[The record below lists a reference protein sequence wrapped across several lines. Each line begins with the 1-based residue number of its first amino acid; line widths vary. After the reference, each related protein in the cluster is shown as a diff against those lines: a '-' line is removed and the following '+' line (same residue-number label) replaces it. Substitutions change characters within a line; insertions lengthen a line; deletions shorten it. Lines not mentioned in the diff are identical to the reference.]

1 MEDRHLDCDTLE
13 RFLAD
18 DLSPEE
24 DRSLQ
29 RHVFTCARCEERLVA
44 LLSIGEPDLP
54 GRAASRAEED
64 PGHREVIRMVAEEKG
79 QPAGRLQEDLL
90 LERAEASS
98 RWRELERLGQEE
110 RRGLVW
116 NDPRYQTWGFFELLA
131 DLCHDVLLAEPRKG
145 EDVARLALDVA
156 EQLSAARYGS
166 PAVEAAK
173 ARAWTHLA
181 NALRVLSDF
190 RQAEQAFQTAE
201 LHLSRSW
208 LDPLDE
214 ALLLE
219 FRAPLRR
226 AQGRF
231 EEALEMLD
239 TAIAIYREV
248 NEPHLHGRVLLIK
261 GVTFHYRGDLAAAA
275 ECYRH
280 GLFLIDRTREPRLVV
295 AARTNLV
302 LSLHESGRS
311 ADAALLLPEARQLV
325 EREGKRS
332 DLLRLE
338 WTAGRV
344 LAALE
349 KWEEAEEA
357 YTQVRE
363 GFAEEGLA
371 FDAALASLDLAALLA
386 RLGRSA
392 EVKRLAAEMLPVFQS
407 REVHREALAAF
418 LVFQQAVER
427 EQLTLGLVEEVS
439 SYLKKSRGN
448 PQLRFRGEE

>member
-1 MEDRHLDCDTLE
+1 MEHLHLDCETLE

-18 DLSPEE
+18 DLTPEE

-29 RHVFTCARCEERLVA
+29 RHVFTCARCEERLVG
-44 LLSIGEPDLP
+44 LLSLGGSALP
-54 GRAASRAEED
+54 GSFRAEE
-64 PGHREVIRMVAEEKG
+64 PAHREVIRTVVEEG
-79 QPAGRLQEDLL
+79 RQSAGRLQEDLA
-90 LERAEASS
+90 LERAEAAS
-98 RWRELERLGQEE
+98 RWRDLERLGQEE
-110 RRGLVW
+110 RRNLVW

-131 DLCHDVLLAEPRKG
+131 DLCHDVLVQEPRKA

-156 EQLSAARYGS
+156 EQLSAVRYGA

-261 GVTFHYRGDLAAAA
+261 GVTFHYQGNLEAAA

-280 GLFLIDRTREPRLVV
+280 GLFLIDRMREPRLVV
-295 AARTNLV
+295 SARNNLV
-302 LSLHESGRS
+302 LVLHESGRS
-311 ADAALLLPEARQLV
+311 AEAALLLPEARQLV
-325 EREGKRS
+325 EREGKRP

-338 WTAGRV
+338 WVAGRV
-344 LAALE
+344 LTALGH
-349 KWEEAEEA
+349 WEEAEQA

-386 RLGRSA
+386 RLGRTA

-418 LVFQQAVER
+418 LVFQQAAER

-448 PQLRFRGEE
+448 PQIRFRGGEDS